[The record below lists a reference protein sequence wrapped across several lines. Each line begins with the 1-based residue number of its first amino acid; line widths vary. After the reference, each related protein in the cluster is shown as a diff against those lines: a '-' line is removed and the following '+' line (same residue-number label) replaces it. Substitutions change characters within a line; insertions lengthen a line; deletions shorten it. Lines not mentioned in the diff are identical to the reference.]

1 MEGSNM
7 DFSKRYLK
15 LLDYWVLLII
25 ILLGVYSYF
34 GISSAKPDSSYAMRQ
49 MIWYGI
55 GFLVLLIM
63 LFIDYEI
70 LSHYTYILYGIGMF
84 LLLILLFVAGKTKG
98 IVGWFEFGSVKFQP
112 SELMKIITII
122 TLSTYLHKRGEKPFE
137 RFIDLYPVFLLV
149 GAPLLLILLQPDL
162 GTALVFI
169 SITFSMLL
177 VYGVKWRHFAILG
190 GIGSAGIATL
200 VLIYNFKQELFFKI
214 IKEYQWHRLIS
225 FIDPSNDPL
234 NTGYQVTQSLIS
246 VGSGM
251 LKGVGLHQG
260 LQGRNNW
267 VPEAHTDFIFSV
279 LSEEWGFIGSSL
291 LILLFFLLIYRII
304 RIGMD
309 SKDLF
314 GTYVAAGLV
323 GMWVFTIFEN
333 VGMTISIM
341 PITGIPLPFVS
352 YGGSSILANFISVGL
367 ILSIGMRRKTLMFDN

>member
-1 MEGSNM
+1 M

-15 LLDYWVLLII
+15 LLDYWVLMII
-25 ILLGVYSYF
+25 ILLGVFSYL
-34 GISSAKPDSSYAMRQ
+34 GISSAKPDTSFAMRQ
-49 MIWYGI
+49 MTWYGI
-55 GFLVLLIM
+55 GFAVLFVM
-63 LFIDYEI
+63 LLIDYEI

-84 LLLILLFVAGKTKG
+84 LLVILLLVAGKTKG
-98 IVGWFEFGSVKFQP
+98 IVGWFEFGSIKFQP

-122 TLSTYLHKRGEKPFE
+122 TLATYLQKREEKPFE
-137 RFIDLYPVFLLV
+137 RFVDLYPVFLIV

-169 SITFSMLL
+169 SITLSMLL
-177 VYGVKWRHFAILG
+177 VYGVKLRHFAILG
-190 GIGSAGIATL
+190 GIGSTGIAVL
-200 VLIYNFKQELFFKI
+200 VFLYNFKQDIFFKI
-214 IKEYQWHRLIS
+214 IEKYQWYRLTS
-225 FIDPSNDPL
+225 FIDPSSDPL
-234 NTGYQVTQSLIS
+234 KTGYQVTQSLIA

-260 LQGRNNW
+260 RQGRNNW
-267 VPEAHTDFIFSV
+267 VPESHTDFIFSV
-279 LSEEWGFIGSSL
+279 LSEELGFIGSSL

-304 RIGMD
+304 RIGME
-309 SKDLF
+309 SKDRF

-367 ILSIGMRRKTLMFDN
+367 ILSIGMRRKTLMFDS